1 MIPQFDRYKEKW
13 SVQSDDV
20 IKPGLT
26 AIQEAL
32 SLVGNPEQKLRV
44 VHIAGTN
51 GKGSTLTFLEA
62 ISKEHGLRV
71 GKFMSPCIL
80 DVHDQIQVASL
91 PITTAEMDIVF
102 EQMRKAGLSGKLT
115 DFELLTV
122 AAFLHFVNSHVDV
135 ALIETGMG
143 GLLDSTN
150 VVTPIVSIIPSIALE
165 HTKFLG
171 NTIASIAHHKAGII
185 KQNRPVIIG
194 EMPQEA
200 KAVVCEEARTQKAP
214 VLELGDQF
222 YIEPTTAG
230 EKYTNDENG
239 LTLTIPKRKMK
250 GQHQANNMALAI
262 TAFFEVASAL
272 NLPVNLQ
279 SIVAGVQQATVLGR
293 YEEVLPYIIL
303 DGAHN
308 PASAEKLVATIRED
322 LPEESVTFVV
332 GILADKDVKA
342 VLCQLEQVS
351 DCFYFVDID
360 NPRAMSAKEMLQLSN
375 AKEKYILQDGIAF
388 IEEQSRMH
396 NKTIVSG
403 SLYLLA
409 EIRSALSSRNG
420 NQPHT

>member
-13 SVQSDDV
+13 SVHSDDV

-32 SLVGNPEQKLRV
+32 KLVGNPEQQLQV

-51 GKGSTLTFLEA
+51 GKGSTLTFIEA
-62 ISKEHGLRV
+62 IAQEHGLRV

-80 DVHDQIQVASL
+80 DVHDQIQVASM
-91 PITTAEMDIVF
+91 PITTTEMDSVF
-102 EQMRKAGLSGKLT
+102 KQLQQAGLSGKLT

-122 AAFLHFVNSHVDV
+122 AAFLHFVNSHVDI

-194 EMPQEA
+194 EMSEEA
-200 KAVVCEEARTQKAP
+200 KAVVYETARLKKAS

-222 YIEPTTAG
+222 YIEKTVHG
-230 EKYTNDENG
+230 ETYTNDENG
-239 LTLTIPKRKMK
+239 LTLTTVNRKMK
-250 GQHQANNMALAI
+250 GPHQANNMALAI
-262 TAFFEVASAL
+262 TAFFEVATAL
-272 NLPVNLQ
+272 NVAVDLQ
-279 SIVAGVQQATVLGR
+279 SIIAGVRQATMLGR
-293 YEEVLPYIIL
+293 FEEVLQAVIL

-308 PASAEKLVATIRED
+308 PASAEKLVATIREE
-322 LPEESVTFVV
+322 LPEGPLTIVV
-332 GILADKDVKA
+332 GILADKDVEA
-342 VLCQLEQVS
+342 VLRQLEQVS

-360 NPRAMSAKEMLQLSN
+360 NPRAMPATEVQQLSN
-375 AKEKYILQDGIAF
+375 ATEKYILQDSVSF
-388 IEEQSRMH
+388 IKEQSRMH

-409 EIRSALSSRNG
+409 EIRSALISD
-420 NQPHT
+420 TYEE

>member
-1 MIPQFDRYKEKW
+1 MIPQFNRYKEKW

-32 SLVGNPEQKLRV
+32 SLVGNPEQKLHI
-44 VHIAGTN
+44 VHVAGTN
-51 GKGSTLTFLEA
+51 GKGSTLTFLEEIA
-62 ISKEHGLRV
+62 KEHGLRV

-80 DVHDQIQVASL
+80 DVHDQIQVAST
-91 PITTAEMDIVF
+91 PINTEGMDIVF
-102 EQMRKAGLSGKLT
+102 EQMLQAGLSGKLT

-122 AAFLHFVNSHVDV
+122 AAFLHFVNSHVEV
-135 ALIETGMG
+135 ALVEAGMG

-150 VVTPIVSIIPSIALE
+150 VVTPIVSIIPSIELE

-171 NTIASIAHHKAGII
+171 NTISSIAHHKAGII
-185 KQNRPVIIG
+185 KQNCPVIIG
-194 EMPQEA
+194 EMSQEA
-200 KAVVCEEARTQKAP
+200 KTVVYEEARTQKAP

-222 YIEPTTAG
+222 YIEPTASG
-230 EKYTNDENG
+230 ELYTNDENG
-239 LTLTIPKRKMK
+239 LAFTILKRKMK
-250 GQHQANNMALAI
+250 GRHQANNMALAI

-272 NLPVNLQ
+272 NVPVNLQ
-279 SIVAGVQQATVLGR
+279 SIIAGVQQATVLGR
-293 YEEVLPYIIL
+293 YEEVLPSIIL

-342 VLCQLEQVS
+342 VLRQLEQVS

-360 NPRAMSAKEMLQLSN
+360 NPRAMPAEELLQLSN
-375 AKEKYILQDGIAF
+375 AKEKYILQDCIAF

-409 EIRSALSSRNG
+409 EIRSALLKTT
-420 NQPHT
+420 H

>member
-1 MIPQFDRYKEKW
+1 MIPQFNRYKEKW

-32 SLVGNPEQKLRV
+32 SLVGNPEQKLHI
-44 VHIAGTN
+44 VHVAGTN
-51 GKGSTLTFLEA
+51 GKGSTLTFLEE
-62 ISKEHGLRV
+62 IEKEHGLRV

-80 DVHDQIQVASL
+80 DVHDQIQVAST
-91 PITTAEMDIVF
+91 PINTEEMDIVF
-102 EQMRKAGLSGKLT
+102 EQMLQAGLSGKLT

-122 AAFLHFVNSHVDV
+122 AAFLHFVNSHVEV
-135 ALIETGMG
+135 ALVEAGMG

-150 VVTPIVSIIPSIALE
+150 VVTPIVSIIPSIELE

-171 NTIASIAHHKAGII
+171 NTISSIAHHKAGII
-185 KQNRPVIIG
+185 KQNCPVIIG
-194 EMPQEA
+194 EMSQEA
-200 KAVVCEEARTQKAP
+200 KTVVYEEARTQKAP

-222 YIEPTTAG
+222 YIEPTASG
-230 EKYTNDENG
+230 ELYTNDENG
-239 LTLTIPKRKMK
+239 LAFTILKRKMK
-250 GQHQANNMALAI
+250 GRHQANNMALAI

-272 NLPVNLQ
+272 NVPVNLQ
-279 SIVAGVQQATVLGR
+279 SIIAGVQQATVLGR
-293 YEEVLPYIIL
+293 YEEVLPSIIL

-342 VLCQLEQVS
+342 VLRQLEQVS

-360 NPRAMSAKEMLQLSN
+360 NPRAMPAEELLQLSN
-375 AKEKYILQDGIAF
+375 AKEKYILQDCIAF

-409 EIRSALSSRNG
+409 EIRSALLKTT
-420 NQPHT
+420 H

>member
-1 MIPQFDRYKEKW
+1 MIPQFNRYKEKW

-32 SLVGNPEQKLRV
+32 SLVGNPEQKLHI
-44 VHIAGTN
+44 VHVAGTN
-51 GKGSTLTFLEA
+51 GKGSTLTFLEEIA
-62 ISKEHGLRV
+62 KEHGLRV

-80 DVHDQIQVASL
+80 DVHDQIQVAST
-91 PITTAEMDIVF
+91 PINTEGMDIVF
-102 EQMRKAGLSGKLT
+102 EQMLQAGLSGKLT

-122 AAFLHFVNSHVDV
+122 AAFLHFVNSHVEV
-135 ALIETGMG
+135 ALVEAGMG

-150 VVTPIVSIIPSIALE
+150 VVTPIVSIIPSIELE

-171 NTIASIAHHKAGII
+171 NTISSIAHHKAGII
-185 KQNRPVIIG
+185 KQNCPVIIG
-194 EMPQEA
+194 EMSQEA
-200 KAVVCEEARTQKAP
+200 KTVVYEEARTQKAP

-222 YIEPTTAG
+222 YIEPTASG
-230 EKYTNDENG
+230 ELYTNDENG
-239 LTLTIPKRKMK
+239 LAFTILKRKMK
-250 GQHQANNMALAI
+250 GRHQANNMALAI

-272 NLPVNLQ
+272 NVPVNLQ
-279 SIVAGVQQATVLGR
+279 SIIAGVQQATVLGR
-293 YEEVLPYIIL
+293 YEEVLPSIIL

-322 LPEESVTFVV
+322 LPDESVTFVV

-342 VLCQLEQVS
+342 VLQQLEKVS

-360 NPRAMSAKEMLQLSN
+360 NSRAMPAEEVLQLSN
-375 AKEKYILQDGIAF
+375 AKEKYILQDSISF
-388 IEEQSRMH
+388 IKEQSRVH

-403 SLYLLA
+403 SLYLLT
-409 EIRSALSSRNG
+409 EIRSALLTDDLKR
-420 NQPHT
+420 

>member
-32 SLVGNPEQKLRV
+32 SLVGNPEQQFQV

-51 GKGSTLTFLEA
+51 GKGSTLTFIEA
-62 ISKEHGLRV
+62 IAKEHGLRV

-91 PITTAEMDIVF
+91 SITTGEMDGVF
-102 EQMRKAGLSGKLT
+102 EQMHKAGLSGKLT

-122 AAFLHFVNSHVDV
+122 VAFLHFVNSHVDV

-171 NTIASIAHHKAGII
+171 NSIASIAHHKAGII

-200 KAVVCEEARTQKAP
+200 KAAVYEESRKKNAH

-222 YIEPTTAG
+222 YIEQSTTG

-239 LTLTIPKRKMK
+239 LTLTILKRKMK
-250 GQHQANNMALAI
+250 GQHQASNMALAI
-262 TAFFEVASAL
+262 TAFFEVAPAL
-272 NLPVNLQ
+272 NIPVSLQ
-279 SIVAGVQQATVLGR
+279 SIIVGVQQATVLGR
-293 YEEVLPYIIL
+293 YEEVLPHIIL

-308 PASAEKLVATIRED
+308 PASAEKLVATIHED
-322 LPEESVTFVV
+322 LPDTSVTFVV

-342 VLCQLEQVS
+342 VLRHLEQVS

-360 NPRAMSAKEMLQLSN
+360 NPRAMPAEQLLQLSN
-375 AKEKYILQDGIAF
+375 AKEKYILQDCITF
-388 IEEQSRMH
+388 IKEQSQMQS
-396 NKTIVSG
+396 KTIVSG

-409 EIRSALSSRNG
+409 EIRNSLLKNDS
-420 NQPHT
+420 Q

>member
-32 SLVGNPEQKLRV
+32 SLVGNPEQQLQV

-62 ISKEHGLRV
+62 IAKEHGLRV

-80 DVHDQIQVASL
+80 DVHDQIQVENM
-91 PITTAEMDIVF
+91 PITSDGMDIVF
-102 EQMRKAGLSGKLT
+102 QQMQKAGLSGRLT

-122 AAFLHFVNSHVDV
+122 AAFLHFVNNHVDV
-135 ALIETGMG
+135 ALIEAGMG

-185 KQNRPVIIG
+185 KYNRPVIIG
-194 EMPQEA
+194 EMSEEA
-200 KAVVCEEARTQKAP
+200 KAVVYEEAHKLKAP

-222 YIEPTTAG
+222 YIEQTPAG
-230 EKYTNDENG
+230 EKYLNDENG
-239 LTLTIPKRKMK
+239 LTLTILKRKMK
-250 GQHQANNMALAI
+250 GQHQANNMALSI

-272 NLPVNLQ
+272 NVPVSLQ
-279 SIVAGVQQATVLGR
+279 SIIAGVQQATVLGR
-293 YEEVLPYIIL
+293 YEEVLPSIIL

-322 LPEESVTFVV
+322 LPDESVTFVV

-342 VLCQLEQVS
+342 VLQQLEKVS

-360 NPRAMSAKEMLQLSN
+360 NSRAMPAEEVLQLSN
-375 AKEKYILQDGIAF
+375 AKEKYILQDSISF
-388 IEEQSRMH
+388 IKEQSRVH

-403 SLYLLA
+403 SLYLLT
-409 EIRSALSSRNG
+409 EIRSALLTDDLKR
-420 NQPHT
+420 

>member
-1 MIPQFDRYKEKW
+1 MIPQFNRYKEKW

-32 SLVGNPEQKLRV
+32 SLVGNPEQKLHI
-44 VHIAGTN
+44 VHVAGTN
-51 GKGSTLTFLEA
+51 GKGSTLTFLEEIA
-62 ISKEHGLRV
+62 KEHGLRV

-80 DVHDQIQVASL
+80 DVHDQIQVAST
-91 PITTAEMDIVF
+91 PINTEEMDIVF
-102 EQMRKAGLSGKLT
+102 EQMLQAGLSGKLT

-122 AAFLHFVNSHVDV
+122 AAFLHFVNSHVEV
-135 ALIETGMG
+135 ALVEAGMG

-150 VVTPIVSIIPSIALE
+150 VVTPIVSIIPSIELE

-171 NTIASIAHHKAGII
+171 NTISSIAHHKAGII
-185 KQNRPVIIG
+185 KQNCPVIIG
-194 EMPQEA
+194 EMSQEA
-200 KAVVCEEARTQKAP
+200 KTVVYEEARTQKAP

-222 YIEPTTAG
+222 YIEPTASG
-230 EKYTNDENG
+230 ELYTNDENG
-239 LTLTIPKRKMK
+239 LAFTILKRKMK
-250 GQHQANNMALAI
+250 GRHQANNMALAI

-272 NLPVNLQ
+272 NVPVNLQ
-279 SIVAGVQQATVLGR
+279 SIIAGVQQATVLGR
-293 YEEVLPYIIL
+293 YEEVLPSIIL

-342 VLCQLEQVS
+342 VLRQLEQVS

-360 NPRAMSAKEMLQLSN
+360 NPRAMPAEELLQLSN
-375 AKEKYILQDGIAF
+375 AKEKYILQDCIAF

-409 EIRSALSSRNG
+409 EIRSALLKTT
-420 NQPHT
+420 H